1 MIDEKLVERV
11 QQVSLILV
19 MPDTRTLLI
28 IDDCPEDRRI
38 YRRYLLKDPHQSYQI
53 LEADSAKDGLA
64 LFQEILCDAILL
76 DFCLPDMTGLEIL
89 DQLKHERFEASAR
102 VIMLTGQGDPEVAVQ
117 AMKNGVQDYLIKQ
130 HLKPDVLQ
138 LAVRNVI
145 QHAHLQTVLNQ
156 TRERQRLIIQQAELL
171 AQTQAALMREQKL
184 NAFKSQILTTVSY
197 EYRTPLASILAAA
210 STLKQHGDKLDES
223 KHHRLLQI
231 IEQKARQMGKLVDD
245 LLVFQQFEL
254 SKGQFKPQPL
264 DLCHF
269 FSDLIEEQREKLSDR
284 HQLIYKMVGNHKG
297 FWGDGLLLRQIFV
310 NLMSNAIKYSPDGG
324 NIEFHLIGNDSQII
338 FYVKDQGIGIPIEDQ
353 ENLFQALRR
362 GSNVDTIPGTGLGLA
377 IANACVELH
386 RGDITLESQLGKGTR
401 VTVTLPK
408 RPLI

>member
-1 MIDEKLVERV
+1 
-11 QQVSLILV
+11 
-19 MPDTRTLLI
+19 MPETRTLLI

-38 YRRYLLKDPHQSYQI
+38 YRRYLLKDPYQSYQI

-64 LFQEILCDAILL
+64 LFQKILCDVILL
-76 DFCLPDMTGLEIL
+76 DFSLPDMTGLEIL
-89 DQLKHERFEASAR
+89 DQLKQEKFEVPAS
-102 VIMLTGQGDPEVAVQ
+102 VIMLTGQGDEDLAVQ
-117 AMKNGVQDYLIKQ
+117 AMKRGAQDYLSKQ
-130 HLKPDVLQ
+130 RLKPDVLQ

-145 QHAHLQTVLNQ
+145 QHAHLQSVLSQ
-156 TRERQRLIIQQAELL
+156 TRERQRLIIQQSELL

-184 NAFKSQILTTVSY
+184 NAFKSQIITTVSY

-223 KHHRLLQI
+223 KHQRLLQI

-245 LLVFQQFEL
+245 LLVFYQFDL
-254 SKGQFKPQPL
+254 NKAQFKPQPL

-269 FSDLIEEQREKLSDR
+269 FSDLIEEQREKLSSR
-284 HQLIYKMVGNHKG
+284 HELIYKLTGNHKD

-310 NLMSNAIKYSPDGG
+310 NLISNAIKYSPDGG
-324 NIEFHLIGNDSQII
+324 KIEFHLIGNSSQVI
-338 FYVKDQGIGIPIEDQ
+338 FYVKDQGIGIPIEEQD
-353 ENLFQALRR
+353 NLFQAFSR

-386 RGDITLESQLGKGTR
+386 GGDIALESQLGKGTKI
-401 VTVTLPK
+401 TVTLPK
-408 RPLI
+408 RLLI

>member
-1 MIDEKLVERV
+1 
-11 QQVSLILV
+11 
-19 MPDTRTLLI
+19 MPETRTLLI

-64 LFQEILCDAILL
+64 LFQEILCDVILL
-76 DFCLPDMTGLEIL
+76 DFSLPDMTGLEIL
-89 DQLKHERFEASAR
+89 DQLKQETFEVPAP
-102 VIMLTGQGDPEVAVQ
+102 VIMLTGQGDENLAVQ
-117 AMKNGVQDYLIKQ
+117 AMKKGAQDYLSKQ
-130 HLKPDVLQ
+130 RLKADVLQ

-145 QHAHLQTVLNQ
+145 QHAHLQSVLSQ

-184 NAFKSQILTTVSY
+184 NAFKSQIITTVSY

-210 STLKQHGDKLDES
+210 STLKQHGDRLDES
-223 KHHRLLQI
+223 KHQRLLQI

-245 LLVFQQFEL
+245 LLVFYQFDL
-254 SKGQFKPQPL
+254 NKAQFKPQPL

-269 FSDLIEEQREKLSDR
+269 FSDLIEEQREKLSSR
-284 HQLIYKMVGNHKG
+284 HELIYKMTGNHKD

-324 NIEFHLIGNDSQII
+324 KIEFHLIGNDSQVI
-338 FYVKDQGIGIPIEDQ
+338 FSVKDQGIGIPIDDQ
-353 ENLFQALRR
+353 DNLFQAFSR

-386 RGDITLESQLGKGTR
+386 GGDIALESQEGKGTK

-408 RPLI
+408 RLLI